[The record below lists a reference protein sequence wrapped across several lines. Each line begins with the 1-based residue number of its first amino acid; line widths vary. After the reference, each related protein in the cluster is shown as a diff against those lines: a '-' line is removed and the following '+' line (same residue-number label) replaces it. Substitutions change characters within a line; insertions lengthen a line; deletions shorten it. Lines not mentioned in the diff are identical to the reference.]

1 VCRTPREVAGAG
13 PREPSGTK
21 RNGPKGGSAQSTHGR
36 RRCFL
41 DRASFWCRKASVQH
55 PRRSYSCR
63 LHLQDAPDIRGRRQ
77 SASTAKSS
85 SLRWPDGWLAE
96 ARSRISWPMLPG
108 GRAEEARFRWAGRTI
123 IQAELPYRPRP
134 LMRRRSSRL
143 LATRTST
150 YAQHIDV
157 RGTGCHPRG
166 CNTAYPIKSLFSASI
181 SFPRESFFKIRRT
194 IGAGEFPSLAAQIHP
209 LPIQCLVGLARYFS
223 RVSLSGIRNATNAG
237 HISFCSAPCSQ

>member
-1 VCRTPREVAGAG
+1 MRPTTTVGKHGEIIVAALAGRVAGRGTFELAHVARG
-13 PREPSGTK
+13 PC
-21 RNGPKGGSAQSTHGR
+21 GR
-36 RRCFL
+36 
-41 DRASFWCRKASVQH
+41 S
-55 PRRSYSCR
+55 
-63 LHLQDAPDIRGRRQ
+63 
-77 SASTAKSS
+77 
-85 SLRWPDGWLAE
+85 
-96 ARSRISWPMLPG
+96 
-108 GRAEEARFRWAGRTI
+108 RFRWAGRTI
-123 IQAELPYRPRP
+123 IQAELPYRPRA

-194 IGAGEFPSLAAQIHP
+194 TIGAGEFPSLAAQIHP

-237 HISFCSAPCSQ
+237 HIVFAPRRVPNDCY